1 MKVLGI
7 VLDQR
12 LTFAKHVMAVA
23 RSCNYHTQAIRH
35 ICHLLSTDLATTLAC
50 SLILSRLDYCNS
62 LLHGWLRLAVYRHY
76 TVCRIMQPGSLNRL
90 RGDHMHGR
98 YCVNCTGCQFITELI
113 TSWLWGLTRFTAL
126 QHRHISVDTWSCT
139 CLHVPYAYWT
149 FHCLSNLLSE
159 QNLISVLSYILH
171 RLSGIC

>member
-1 MKVLGI
+1 MVPAELYGLQLNQDISEALIIGTANQLHPVSSAVASVSIAGVDLRTLADKMKVLGV

-113 TSWLWGLTRFTAL
+113 TSWL
-126 QHRHISVDTWSCT
+126 
-139 CLHVPYAYWT
+139 
-149 FHCLSNLLSE
+149 
-159 QNLISVLSYILH
+159 
-171 RLSGIC
+171 